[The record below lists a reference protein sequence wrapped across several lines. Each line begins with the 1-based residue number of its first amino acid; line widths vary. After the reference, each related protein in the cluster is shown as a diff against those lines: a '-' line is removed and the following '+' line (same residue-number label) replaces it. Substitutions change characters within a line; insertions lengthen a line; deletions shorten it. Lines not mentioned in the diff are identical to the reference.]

1 ENVKKYNRE
10 YKIQNYKNLLDH
22 ISTPEE
28 IDKSFEQIDDEDED
42 SQGFKYKLSDGY
54 PIEQITTVG
63 LLRGE
68 QKRFDK
74 CLIMKT

>member
-1 ENVKKYNRE
+1 MRMSKKYNSE
-10 YKIQNYKNLLDH
+10 YKIKNYKNLLDN

-28 IDKSFEQIDDEDED
+28 IDKSFEQIDDDDED

-63 LLRGE
+63 LLSGE
-68 QKRFDK
+68 QKRF
-74 CLIMKT
+74 